1 MSNTMEFYSVWI
13 GISLKRQLWIGALGD
28 QLSMCLNLE
37 LFFFRVSSLAYPNL
51 LGKKGYVVVDLT
63 FISALGLQSSIERL
77 KVSRHL
83 AEEAMNYFEECVS
96 ISTMD
101 STDFSSP
108 EDPQPNSIL
117 NVQPKSNSRFSTKGD
132 QAFKSPALWL
142 INMAIMRLVN

>member
-1 MSNTMEFYSVWI
+1 VLI
-13 GISLKRQLWIGALGD
+13 ICIL
-28 QLSMCLNLE
+28 
-37 LFFFRVSSLAYPNL
+37 
-51 LGKKGYVVVDLT
+51 DLT

>member
-1 MSNTMEFYSVWI
+1 VLI
-13 GISLKRQLWIGALGD
+13 I
-28 QLSMCLNLE
+28 CNL
-37 LFFFRVSSLAYPNL
+37 
-51 LGKKGYVVVDLT
+51 DLT

-108 EDPQPNSIL
+108 EDPQPNSIM
-117 NVQPKSNSRFSTKGD
+117 NAQPKSNSRFFHKGRSSFQEPHTLAD
-132 QAFKSPALWL
+132 QHSHHEVSQL
-142 INMAIMRLVN
+142 IFLLAWSFVVPVGSLLSFNMLSFVGSAQ